1 MSNQAKRWPGI
12 YYRLLLIL
20 PLLMLIG
27 WGCWNEFAQYHSTKH
42 QINLEGE
49 HAGRLFANR
58 IEGRLN
64 NAYKELALIGAL
76 LSDTPPSSTSAPR
89 TLRLFKQL
97 EPLHPELYAI
107 NIYAA
112 DGQTRLWSSKP
123 DADIPVSPIGDFTPL
138 PAQPNYLLG
147 PDRIVNHVPV
157 ISLRLR
163 KTSADGT
170 TLLYVSL
177 IYRLK
182 DLLAYYP
189 TDDKAWQFTVIDR
202 RDHSILG
209 IYQNGQLRFNNAPLA
224 EAHGLIPV
232 TDYPL
237 AVQTEEPADLI
248 LQSYQESARERLD
261 LYLGMF
267 LVLSMA
273 AWSIYTLLR
282 QRERDARHLK
292 HLADVNALLAQ
303 VNQAMAVSRDETGF
317 MEEIC
322 ALAVKYGGFRLAYI
336 AKPDKT
342 GLFQILAAAGAT
354 GYTEDLKIVSDPDL
368 PEGQGPVGHA
378 WRSQY
383 PVYAQELKKTPGL
396 TPWLARAEKFGIHSS
411 ATIPILKNGNR
422 WAVLATYHS
431 ETQVFS
437 DEMRHLLEDLAQDIT
452 RGLHWIETQR
462 REALLTAT
470 QQALLDNT
478 LAGIVMVRDRHMV
491 QVTARF
497 VIMLG
502 YTHPD
507 ELLGQS
513 THLLYAS
520 EEDYE
525 RVGQGYLTLMAQGK
539 LTIPDVRFAR
549 KDGSVIICDLSA
561 SMIQDEELTTSVWT
575 IQDITQRHNLQK
587 ELAKTSAYQRALFD
601 SNAAALLTVD
611 AEGAITDANPA
622 LCLLTGYDREELFGN
637 NASILQD
644 ENAAV
649 EYFATHFSAAP
660 GGPFRTIHQENT
672 IRHKNGTILNVEI
685 LGAAISLPNGQ
696 PGVIWSLIDVTAL
709 HKAKQEIAY
718 QALHDT
724 LTGLPNRRAL
734 EQHLPRAI
742 ARAQRNSTV
751 VAVGMLDLDD
761 FKPVNDNFG
770 HEGGDTLLRELA
782 ARLQSRLRK
791 QDLLARLGGD
801 EFVIVLEDLVED
813 RLIPQLE
820 IALDRLHQAVET
832 PFEVASQKYAKIG
845 MSIGIAFY
853 PADGEQGDGLLR
865 QADAALYTAK
875 MNKAT
880 RTKWWRI
887 IHDAVVP
894 QDKEHYFD
902 AYSPES
908 QALMVQCTTY
918 LHDQAEPFIRKFYAE
933 LGNNPVAQKIL
944 GTLEAS
950 AFPRLIATQS
960 KHLCFL
966 LNPETTR
973 KQITER
979 AQHIG
984 ATHALVG
991 VNSPLLMQSMN
1002 LYRKLL
1008 NDYLNQSP
1016 LNGRERYHIL
1026 VASEARIQDDIL
1038 AQLQAGG
1045 TTIQDHFDLL
1055 THPLPVAGSLWAD
1068 VKVQEIER
1076 LGTLPGIQAV
1086 LLMRPDT
1093 EGVFTVESSAGHKG
1107 SLLASAVSAP
1117 GRQINTDPVTPRGRS
1132 LTSLAWR
1139 TLNIQSTPNI
1149 LQDDRYAEWHELARE
1164 LNITST
1170 LSLPIMSGNGRLNA
1184 ALSLYGQY
1192 PNQFETVWMQQ
1203 FVRNLQLRL
1212 SQAWLL
1218 CNNPGPVISQQLSQN
1233 YREELFSGG
1242 LCVHMQPI
1250 VDLRTG
1256 ALIKVEALARL
1267 KRPDGTIIPPGE
1279 FLPLL
1284 GDTELDRLFCL
1295 VLDQALPWLSH
1306 WDQAGVELGLS
1317 VNLSPGT
1324 LLDPNC
1330 CHWIETAL
1338 SKHGIQPARL
1348 TLEILE
1354 TQGIDQY
1361 VQDSAIQKLVALG
1374 VPLAMD
1380 DLGSGY
1386 SSLHRLASLPFNIIK
1401 IDQSLVA
1408 EIRTNPVQTMSLI
1421 AAIIQMGNDFDQ
1433 TVIVEGLEDAGVIE
1447 AVSVLGAHFGQ
1458 GFALAHPMPP
1468 EEILPWLQR
1477 CPPRP
1482 ADTGLRTFLGALA
1495 YHWWLIHTGHK
1506 THPLKLDDCPL
1517 NQFLTAQGHAQG
1529 EAARWHQAIHGS
1541 QENRVANQNLI
1552 AWLAKHAQREMKNE
1566 SGTA

>member
-1 MSNQAKRWPGI
+1 MSNHAKQWPGI

-20 PLLMLIG
+20 PLLMLVI
-27 WGCWNEFAQYHSTKH
+27 WACWNEFTQYHSTERQVK
-42 QINLEGE
+42 LEGT
-49 HAGRLFANR
+49 HAGRFFANR
-58 IEGRLN
+58 IESRLN
-64 NAYKELALIGAL
+64 NAYKELELIGAL
-76 LSDTPPSSTSAPR
+76 LGDTPPSGTSAPR

-97 EPLHPELYAI
+97 EPPHPELYAI

-123 DADIPVSPIGDFTPL
+123 DADTPIPPVGDFTPL
-138 PAQPNYLLG
+138 PAQPNYLFG
-147 PDRIVNHVPV
+147 PDRNVNHVPV

-163 KTSADGT
+163 KTNADGSP
-170 TLLYVSL
+170 LLFVSL
-177 IYRLK
+177 VYRLE
-182 DLLAYYP
+182 DLLAYP
-189 TDDKAWQFTVIDR
+189 PDDKGWQFTVIDR

-209 IYQNGQLRFNNAPLA
+209 ICRNGKIHFNTTLLDDEHSQL
-224 EAHGLIPV
+224 PV
-232 TDYPL
+232 PGYPL
-237 AVQTEEPADLI
+237 VVQTTEPAEMI
-248 LQSYQESARERLD
+248 MQIYREGANKRLE

-273 AWSIYTLLR
+273 AWGIYTLLR
-282 QRERDARHLK
+282 QRERDALNLK
-292 HLADVNALLAQ
+292 QLADVNSLLAQ
-303 VNQAMAVSRDETGF
+303 VNQAIAVSRDETGF
-317 MEEIC
+317 MEKIC
-322 ALAVKYGGFRLAYI
+322 ALAVKYGGFRLAFI

-342 GLFQILAAAGAT
+342 GLFQILAAAGT
-354 GYTEDLKIVSDPDL
+354 MGYTENLKIVTDPDQ
-368 PEGQGPVGHA
+368 PEGQGPVGTA
-378 WRSQY
+378 WRSQH
-383 PVYAQELKKTPGL
+383 PVYAQEFRKIPGF
-396 TPWLARAEKFGIHSS
+396 TPWLARAEQFGIHSS
-411 ATIPILKNGNR
+411 ATIPILKNGTR
-422 WAVLATYHS
+422 WAVLAAYHS

-437 DEMRHLLEDLAQDIT
+437 DELRHLLEDLAQDIT

-478 LAGIVMVRDRHMV
+478 LAGIVMVRDRHLV

-502 YTHPD
+502 YTHAD
-507 ELLGQS
+507 ELLGQPARI
-513 THLLYAS
+513 LYAR
-520 EEDYE
+520 EEDYD
-525 RVGQGYLTLMAQGK
+525 RVGQGYLSLMAQGK
-539 LTIPDVRFAR
+539 IMIPDVRFAR
-549 KDGSVIICDLSA
+549 KDGSIIICDLSA

-575 IQDITQRHNLQK
+575 IQDITQRHNLQN

-611 AEGAITDANPA
+611 TEGAISDANPA
-622 LCLLTGYDREELFGN
+622 LCLLTGYSRNELLGQ
-637 NASILQD
+637 NAAILQRQD
-644 ENAAV
+644 DASEQ
-649 EYFATHFSAAP
+649 FATDFRRVPDSP
-660 GGPFRTIHQENT
+660 SRTIRQEDK
-672 IRHKNGTILNVEI
+672 IRHKSGAILNVEI
-685 LGAAISLPNGQ
+685 LGAAIMQPSDQ

-709 HKAKQEIAY
+709 HQAKQEIAY

-734 EQHLPRAI
+734 EQHPPRAI
-742 ARAQRNSTV
+742 ARAQRNGSV

-770 HEGGDTLLRELA
+770 HEGGDNLLRELA
-782 ARLQSRLRK
+782 GRLQSRLRK
-791 QDLLARLGGD
+791 QDMLVRLGGD
-801 EFVIVLEDLVED
+801 EFVIVLEDLEEN
-813 RLIPQLE
+813 RLMPQLE
-820 IALDRLHQAVET
+820 IALDRLHQSVET
-832 PFEVASQKYAKIG
+832 PFEVSPNKHAKIG
-845 MSIGIAFY
+845 MSLGIAFY

-875 MNKAT
+875 VNKTT
-880 RTKWWRI
+880 RPKWWRI
-887 IHDAVVP
+887 IQDNTAP
-894 QDKEHYFD
+894 QETEQYFD

-908 QALMVQCTTY
+908 RALMVQCSTY

-933 LGNNPVAQKIL
+933 LNNNPAAQKIL
-944 GTLEAS
+944 GALETL
-950 AFPRLIATQS
+950 AFPRLIATQAD
-960 KHLCFL
+960 HLCFL
-966 LNPETTR
+966 LNPETTQE
-973 KQITER
+973 QITER
-979 AQHIG
+979 AKHIG

-1026 VASEARIQDDIL
+1026 VASEARLQDDIL

-1068 VKVQEIER
+1068 VKAQEIQR

-1086 LLMRPDT
+1086 LLLRPNS
-1093 EGVFTVESSAGHKG
+1093 EGIFTVESSAGIQG
-1107 SLLASAVSAP
+1107 DRLVSAVSTPARSP
-1117 GRQINTDPVTPRGRS
+1117 NIDPSTPRGRG
-1132 LTSLAWR
+1132 LASLAWR
-1139 TLNIQSTPNI
+1139 TLDIQTTPNV
-1149 LQDDRYAEWHELARE
+1149 LQDDRYTEWQELARE
-1164 LNITST
+1164 LSITSA
-1170 LSLPIMSGNGRLNA
+1170 LSVPIISGNGRLNA
-1184 ALSLYGQY
+1184 VLSLYGRY
-1192 PNQFETVWMQQ
+1192 PNQFESIWMQQ
-1203 FVRNLQLRL
+1203 FLQNLQLRL

-1218 CNNPGPVISQQLSQN
+1218 CNNPGPVVSQQLSQN

-1295 VLDQALPWLSH
+1295 VLDQALPWLSQ
-1306 WDQAGVELGLS
+1306 WELAGVELGLS
-1317 VNLSPGT
+1317 VNLSPCT

-1330 CHWIETAL
+1330 SHWVETAL
-1338 SKHGIQPARL
+1338 RKHEIQPYRL

-1354 TQGIDQY
+1354 TQGMDQY
-1361 VQDSAIQKLVALG
+1361 VQDAAIQKLVALG

-1386 SSLHRLASLPFNIIK
+1386 SSLHRLATLPFNVIK

-1408 EIRTNPVQTMSLI
+1408 EIRANPVQTMSLI

-1433 TVIVEGLEDAGVIE
+1433 MVIVEGLEDTGVIE

-1458 GFALAHPMPP
+1458 GFALAYPMPP
-1468 EEILPWLQR
+1468 GEILPWLQR
-1477 CPPRP
+1477 YPPRSP
-1482 ADTGLRTFLGALA
+1482 DTGLKTFLGALA
-1495 YHWWLIHTGHK
+1495 YHWWLMHTGHK
-1506 THPLKLDDCPL
+1506 IHPLALDDCPL
-1517 NQFLTAQGHAQG
+1517 HQFLATQGHMHG
-1529 EAARWHQAIHGS
+1529 EAALWHQAIHGT
-1541 QENRVANQNLI
+1541 QENRIANRNLL
-1552 AWLAKHAQREMKNE
+1552 AWLAKHAQHETQNKN
-1566 SGTA
+1566 GAM